1 MSCKTLSNSHILKWL
16 KPKNVLHSSVPTCT
30 QILRRLQSLGNGS
43 GFAGHFLSRTQSWI
57 ILSELPSRGKKIN
70 PLTHPISSPPMGW
83 SLTGTRTTHEH
94 NNAILTPKI
103 PMRLRI
109 DFDIKRLLLV
119 QVPSQTDTGIKSSLY
134 YLAYIFLL
142 LRQNNS

>member
-16 KPKNVLHSSVPTCT
+16 KPKNVLDSSVPT

-43 GFAGHFLSRTQSWI
+43 GFAGHLSSTQSCI

-70 PLTHPISSPPMGW
+70 PLTHLISSPPMGW
-83 SLTGTRTTHEH
+83 SLWRAHAQHTNIIMQSSLQKSQWDFE
-94 NNAILTPKI
+94 LTLI
-103 PMRLRI
+103 
-109 DFDIKRLLLV
+109 DIKRLLLV